1 MGEPGYVGADLDDFA
16 GELVTYR
23 HTRSGERVLAGG
35 YVQIRAAQPRSLDPN
50 LQLASARR
58 RHLPVYEVYIPPAVP
73 DDARARPSAVLYLW
87 CLIRGHVSTSF
98 WREVTP
104 AGVTPRTPT

>member
-1 MGEPGYVGADLDDFA
+1 MAVAARAAWDLRVHDHPLATGEPGYVGADLDDFA

-73 DDARARPSAVLYLW
+73 DDAAFALPPLSN
-87 CLIRGHVSTSF
+87 CG
-98 WREVTP
+98 
-104 AGVTPRTPT
+104 G